1 MGDTKSLGVADSGTN
16 IKTDRNGQNGKKNSR
31 LVQNLTF

>member
-16 IKTDRNGQNGKKNSR
+16 IKTDRNGQNGKKKTVGLSK
-31 LVQNLTF
+31 T

>member
-16 IKTDRNGQNGKKNSR
+16 IKTDRNGQNGKKTVGLSK
-31 LVQNLTF
+31 T